1 MARGSREPWAPTGRA
16 LIAAAVLHALGLV
29 ALRQAASHLD
39 AAIPPPDD
47 PVEAVQAVEV
57 ELDLTA
63 SPPPEMARTAGVDA
77 PVTVEGA
84 ASRVATRRLA
94 VEPPHPEEPTPDVVV
109 DEPSTPAP
117 VAGEEAWGGPP
128 GVDGDLPLP
137 SLAGDP
143 LWMSLGGLETVAPP
157 APTRVTPRPV
167 DRQAA
172 TRAIAGTMQARDREL
187 GRDVPAAGDVA
198 SALATSVRGTPAPH
212 GARATFEVRLGA
224 DGNLLSARWMGAS
237 KGDPRD
243 WESAAA
249 EAKKALAGRA
259 LPMGDAGAL
268 RGALIRVHV
277 TTVHQLPSGLHHV
290 EVHARCANAL
300 LNDLITANR
309 KSDES
314 DANEAAP
321 DVTIFTDE
329 RGNPCLPI
337 GLGMQ
342 FDPADIGAHRVLQVR
357 TSVEVVIPGVASLP
371 SETPDVDT
379 GAPWG
384 GREIRGPRPNAPFVE
399 RKWKKKAD
407 RVAPE

>member
-1 MARGSREPWAPTGRA
+1 MARG
-16 LIAAAVLHALGLV
+16 
-29 ALRQAASHLD
+29 
-39 AAIPPPDD
+39 
-47 PVEAVQAVEV
+47 VEA
-57 ELDLTA
+57 
-63 SPPPEMARTAGVDA
+63 SARPLET
-77 PVTVEGA
+77 T
-84 ASRVATRRLA
+84 SRVAGRPRA
-94 VEPPHPEEPTPDVVV
+94 VEPPQ
-109 DEPSTPAP
+109 
-117 VAGEEAWGGPP
+117 EEAPELAVPPDAVPVPEPAAGDAGWSGPP
-128 GVDGDLPLP
+128 PPEGDLPLP
-137 SLAGDP
+137 SLAGAP
-143 LWMSLGGLETVAPP
+143 LWMSLGGLEMVAPP

-198 SALATSVRGTPAPH
+198 SALAISVRGTPAPH

-224 DGNLLSARWMGAS
+224 DGNLLSARWMAAS

-249 EAKKALAGRA
+249 GAREALAGRA

-277 TTVHQLPSGLHHV
+277 TTVHQLPSGMHHAELHTQ
-290 EVHARCANAL
+290 CANAL

-309 KSDES
+309 KADGA

-321 DVTIFTDE
+321 DVTIFTDQ

-371 SETPDVDT
+371 AETPHVDT
-379 GAPWG
+379 SAPWG
-384 GREIRGPRPNAPFVE
+384 GRPIEGPRPNEPFVE
-399 RKWKKKAD
+399 RKWRKKGE